1 LPYDIFQSPELQ
13 AEYFSAAVLR
23 TEAMLDDVYKT
34 LQEDH
39 GKTFL
44 VSLSSRD
51 YFITLLD
58 KTYKTTNLPT
68 GVRGFCWGSLAG
80 ELADGGVDMTPFPQP
95 IELDAILETNWEP
108 IADMV
113 KRRATE
119 VDAEMLIVA
128 HHSKKW
134 WEEALVGSV
143 TKYLIDHSD
152 LNVVVV
158 H

>member
-1 LPYDIFQSPELQ
+1 
-13 AEYFSAAVLR
+13 
-23 TEAMLDDVYKT
+23 MLDDVYKT

-44 VSLSSRD
+44 LSLSSRD

>member
-1 LPYDIFQSPELQ
+1 
-13 AEYFSAAVLR
+13 
-23 TEAMLDDVYKT
+23 MYKT

-39 GKTFL
+39 
-44 VSLSSRD
+44 
-51 YFITLLD
+51 
-58 KTYKTTNLPT
+58 
-68 GVRGFCWGSLAG
+68 G

-143 TKYLIDHSD
+143 TKYLVDHSD